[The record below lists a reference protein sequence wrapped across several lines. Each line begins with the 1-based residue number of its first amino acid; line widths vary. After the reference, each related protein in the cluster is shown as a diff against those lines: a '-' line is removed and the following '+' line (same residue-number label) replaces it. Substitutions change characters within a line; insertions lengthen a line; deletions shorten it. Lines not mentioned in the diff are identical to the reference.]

1 MKEAFQ
7 QVSTLL
13 GDIEELKLNVASL
26 EGRVDGLGQ
35 NIFTVEK
42 KNKEQDGEI
51 TAIQTKGSKYEL
63 LIQVNKQKTNSKLK
77 RSGFCLIPIFWI
89 SLIRLISFDHKVDT

>member
-13 GDIEELKLNVASL
+13 GDIEGLKLNVASL

-35 NIFTVEK
+35 DIFAAQE
-42 KNKEQDGEI
+42 KNKKQDGEI
-51 TAIQTKGSKYEL
+51 TAIQTKGSKYEM
-63 LIQVNKQKTNSKLK
+63 LIQINKQQVNSKLK
-77 RSGFCLIPIFWI
+77 
-89 SLIRLISFDHKVDT
+89 